1 MLMKGDYDEILL
13 KWELVGKTSEIVMT
27 SLSLS
32 LMCWKVS
39 CPFSPSYWERD
50 VCVCVCVCFDDDDD
64 THEWWHPSEGRLG
77 VERSPSKPSGQP
89 TTTCPMVIMV
99 HFSLTRSWTRHLSLS
114 LSFSF
119 FDTFHKTPF
128 NDHPFEFINPNEK
141 FCFDFFTRCFFNFP
155 SFFPL
160 IFFGVLHIHVVV
172 IIIIIGCGRKLTSQ
186 MRPLKIS
193 HKSSLSLS
201 LSQKWPLTL
210 TNCCLCFVSE
220 DCLMGDGTVQNLD
233 LLSLFMQNL
242 KP

>member
-1 MLMKGDYDEILL
+1 MRVGGKD
-13 KWELVGKTSEIVMT
+13 KWDCDDISL

-50 VCVCVCVCFDDDDD
+50 VCVCVCDDDD

-114 LSFSF
+114 FSF

-128 NDHPFEFINPNEK
+128 NDHPFEFINPDEK
-141 FCFDFFTRCFFNFP
+141 FCFDFLTGCFFYFP
-155 SFFPL
+155 SFFFPW
-160 IFFGVLHIHVVV
+160 FFLEFYTYMLLLLLLLLLLLGVEE
-172 IIIIIGCGRKLTSQ
+172 
-186 MRPLKIS
+186 
-193 HKSSLSLS
+193 
-201 LSQKWPLTL
+201 
-210 TNCCLCFVSE
+210 N
-220 DCLMGDGTVQNLD
+220 
-233 LLSLFMQNL
+233 
-242 KP
+242 